1 MFPKELCGF
10 CLSLSSS
17 LKTSLS
23 GQPLRVMLGE
33 MEELMK
39 GALKDILG
47 DEKTVSLFDLCHRVV
62 FTSVVKVLGNTIS

>member
-1 MFPKELCGF
+1 MHVF
-10 CLSLSSS
+10 SLSSS

-39 GALKDILG
+39 AALTDILG
-47 DEKTVSLFDLCHRVV
+47 AEMTVSLFDLCHRVV
-62 FTSVVKVLGNTIS
+62 FTSVVKVLV